1 MPRAITQMIQAPS
14 MPHEGV
20 PPLAFRFPS
29 FCFSQTGFP
38 RPDIPRPG
46 ERGELPRPSQSPF
59 HRDLPSNQVHTL
71 RRTFG
76 MRPMLKHLLLT
87 TGLLLSALPSV
98 HPAAQAA
105 TLEQVRQKGTVS
117 CGVNVGLGG
126 FSMPD
131 SKGVWRGLDVDAC
144 RAVAAAVLGNAE
156 KVRYLATTGTSRF
169 AALQSGEIDILSRN
183 TTFTFLRDVTI
194 GLRMVMVNFYDGQ
207 GFLVRKDAKLGS
219 LKDLAGGT
227 ICMLQGSTHEL
238 NLADWMSQH
247 AVQFHIVLLD
257 TTDVLI
263 KTLLSGRCDA
273 ASSDSSNL
281 ASIRGAGLPN
291 PEEFVI
297 LPDRIS
303 KEPLGPMVR
312 RSDDQWYDIVRWS
325 MMAMLEAEE
334 LGVTSANVDQMLAD
348 SPNAT
353 VQRLLGKSGDFGKL
367 MGLDNAWA
375 FNIIKQVG
383 NYGEAYDRSVGLGSS
398 LKLERGPNALWG
410 NGGLMYPIPFR

>member
-1 MPRAITQMIQAPS
+1 
-14 MPHEGV
+14 
-20 PPLAFRFPS
+20 
-29 FCFSQTGFP
+29 
-38 RPDIPRPG
+38 
-46 ERGELPRPSQSPF
+46 
-59 HRDLPSNQVHTL
+59 
-71 RRTFG
+71 
-76 MRPMLKHLLLT
+76 MLKRLLLT
-87 TGLLLSALPSV
+87 TGLLLSALPFV
-98 HPAAQAA
+98 HSAAQAT

-144 RAVAAAVLGNAE
+144 RAVAAAVLGSAE

-169 AALQSGEIDILSRN
+169 AALQSGEIDVLSRN

-219 LKDLAGGT
+219 LNDLAGGT

-291 PEEFVI
+291 PDDFVI

-334 LGVTSANVDQMLAD
+334 LGVTSANVDEMLAN
-348 SPNAT
+348 SQNAT
-353 VQRLLGKSGDFGKL
+353 VQRLLGKTGDFGKL

-383 NYGEAYDRSVGLGSS
+383 NYGEAYDRSVGLGSP
-398 LKLERGPNALWG
+398 LKLERGPNALWR